1 MSTNVVVANVSLLLQ
16 AQSESFNMQVTRL
29 ERTMNLLVAMVFAV
43 QVIWSVLASIGNYLF
58 LTSHEPQHWYLRST
72 G

>member
-1 MSTNVVVANVSLLLQ
+1 
-16 AQSESFNMQVTRL
+16 
-29 ERTMNLLVAMVFAV
+29 MNLLVAMIFAV

>member
-1 MSTNVVVANVSLLLQ
+1 MSVQLQVELFNV
-16 AQSESFNMQVTRL
+16 QVTRL
-29 ERTMNLLVAMVFAV
+29 ERTMNLLVAMIFAV